1 MNFSTISKCI
11 DALNKTSPFEIK
23 VIQSE
28 EAGCELYS
36 SKDEYTIILGNQ
48 VEILLYL
55 YCYAS
60 KDFFRKYLCQ
70 SIYARYSMYEKALH
84 VLRDMYH
91 GRTLVNSTYTKIK
104 QNLNNDL
111 LYNMTMLSIFHEIAH
126 IVFSVDKDTSISYF
140 TDVHNRVESLK
151 SSLEMSYSED
161 NPIVNQLHMGIKLA
175 SEDELNTAEEIAC
188 DCYAIDVIFKLNGIF
203 KFSTKQVLNYCLAAI
218 NLLTCMYQVEFL
230 NRTARSDDNA
240 IFDEVLAKFSIRR
253 TIAFSRMMD
262 VLSDEYGVNIYKLDK
277 MCRKI
282 APSIQDILHLKRLAE
297 TMAIDINNR
306 DWRVRDENKHIYLN
320 ELKEFEKYYTTN

>member
-1 MNFSTISKCI
+1 MNFSSISKCI

-36 SKDEYTIILGNQ
+36 SKDEYTIILGEQ
-48 VEILLYL
+48 VETLLYL

-60 KDFFRKYLCQ
+60 KDSFRKYLCQ
-70 SIYARYSMYEKALH
+70 SIYARHSMYEKALC
-84 VLRDMYH
+84 VLKDLH
-91 GRTLVNSTYTKIK
+91 KSQNLVNSILARIK

-111 LYNMTMLSIFHEIAH
+111 LSNMTMLSIFHEIAH
-126 IVFSVDKDTSISYF
+126 IVFSVDKDTSTSYF
-140 TDVHNRVESLK
+140 TDVYNRIESLRT
-151 SSLEMSYSED
+151 SLETSYSED
-161 NPIVNQLHMGIKLA
+161 NPIVSQIHLGIKLA
-175 SEDELNTAEEIAC
+175 SENKLNTAEEIAC
-188 DCYAIDVIFKLNGIF
+188 DYYAIDVVFKLNSIF

-230 NRTARSDDNA
+230 NRTAHSDDNA

-262 VLSDEYGVNIYKLDK
+262 VLSDEYGINIYKLAK
-277 MCRKI
+277 MCRRI
-282 APSIQDILHLKRLAE
+282 APSIHDILQLKKLAE
-297 TMAIDINNR
+297 TMAIEINNR
-306 DWRVRDENKHIYLN
+306 DWRVKDENKHIYLN
-320 ELKEFEKYYTTN
+320 ELKQFEKLYTTN